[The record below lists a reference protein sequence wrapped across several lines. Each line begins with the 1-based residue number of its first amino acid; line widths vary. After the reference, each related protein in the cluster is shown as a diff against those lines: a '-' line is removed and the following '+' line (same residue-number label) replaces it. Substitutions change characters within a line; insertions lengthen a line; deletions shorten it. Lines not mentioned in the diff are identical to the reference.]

1 MVPPIINIRLLISVL
16 LSDDL
21 ALPDVAFSSIYH
33 YCNYSLL
40 LLLLS
45 LRLEWEKLNYFLVVN
60 VDYTQL
66 KLKQVT
72 QKLYFCSDIYFL
84 TSFTDALSG
93 LRELLVSESP
103 FILP

>member
-1 MVPPIINIRLLISVL
+1 MVSPIINIRLLISVL
-16 LSDDL
+16 LSNDL

-40 LLLLS
+40 LLLS
-45 LRLEWEKLNYFLVVN
+45 LILEWEKLNYFLVVN

-84 TSFTDALSG
+84 TSFNDALSG
-93 LRELLVSESP
+93 LRE
-103 FILP
+103 

>member
-1 MVPPIINIRLLISVL
+1 MVSPIINIRLLISVL
-16 LSDDL
+16 LSNDL

-40 LLLLS
+40 LLLS
-45 LRLEWEKLNYFLVVN
+45 LILEWEKLNYFLVVN

-84 TSFTDALSG
+84 TSFNDALSG
-93 LRELLVSESP
+93 LREWLVIESP

>member
-1 MVPPIINIRLLISVL
+1 MVSPIINIRLLISVL
-16 LSDDL
+16 LSNDL

-40 LLLLS
+40 LLLS
-45 LRLEWEKLNYFLVVN
+45 LILEWEKLNYFLVVN

-84 TSFTDALSG
+84 TSFNDALSG